1 MKIEANA
8 LPTTGSPQLTPR
20 AAQAVQLA
28 KARAE
33 RAVPAVTESQL
44 SQAAQTHFGLNL
56 PVAMNARV
64 ELNVDKETGLVIGRV
79 VDRTTGEFIR
89 QIPPEAMVRLIE
101 ATKRELG
108 PLVDFTA

>member
-1 MKIEANA
+1 MNIEANT
-8 LPTTGSPQLTPR
+8 LQTNGSPQLTPR
-20 AAQAVQLA
+20 AAQAVQVA
-28 KARAE
+28 KAKAE
-33 RAVPAVTESQL
+33 RSVAAVTETQL
-44 SQAAQTHFGLNL
+44 SDALTKEFELNL

-79 VDRTTGEFIR
+79 VDRSTGEFIR
-89 QIPPEAMVRLIE
+89 QIPPEAMVRLIQ